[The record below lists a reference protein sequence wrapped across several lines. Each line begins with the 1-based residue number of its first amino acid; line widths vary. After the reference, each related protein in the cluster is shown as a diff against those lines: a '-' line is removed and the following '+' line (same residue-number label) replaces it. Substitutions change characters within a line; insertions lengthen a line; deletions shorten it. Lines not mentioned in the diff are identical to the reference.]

1 MPHPRADIN
10 VTPLID
16 ILLVLLVIFMAVLPL
31 DQKGL
36 DASLPP
42 KADDRPRLPGQ
53 GAPESVVLEY
63 TAGEEIAINHQPVTL
78 ANLEA
83 RLQEI
88 YANRR
93 DKTLYIIGAPSLRYK
108 RIVEVMDA
116 AKGAGISRVGIITDG
131 MRRAA
136 GA

>member
-1 MPHPRADIN
+1 MGQPRAEIN

-31 DQKGL
+31 NQKGL

-42 KADDRPRLPGQ
+42 KADDRPRPANGP
-53 GAPESVVLEY
+53 PESIVLEY
-63 TAGEEIAINHQPVTL
+63 TAGEEISINHQPVTL
-78 ANLEA
+78 ADLES
-83 RLQEI
+83 RLKEI
-88 YANRR
+88 FAPRR
-93 DKTLYIIGAPSLRYK
+93 DKTLYILGAPTLRYK

-116 AKGAGISRVGIITDG
+116 AKGAGISRLGVITEG

>member
-1 MPHPRADIN
+1 MPHLRADIN

-31 DQKGL
+31 NQKGL

-42 KADDRPRLPGQ
+42 KADDRPRP
-53 GAPESVVLEY
+53 ANERIPESVVLEY
-63 TAGEEIAINHQPVTL
+63 TAGEEMSINHQPVTI
-78 ANLEA
+78 ADLEN
-83 RLQEI
+83 RLREI

-93 DKTLYIIGAPSLRYK
+93 DKTLYILGAPSLRYK

-116 AKGAGISRVGIITDG
+116 AKGAGISRLGIITEG

-136 GA
+136 GV

>member
-1 MPHPRADIN
+1 MRYPRADIN

-42 KADDRPRLPGQ
+42 KADDRRRPPDPRP
-53 GAPESVVLEY
+53 PESVVLEY
-63 TAGEEIAINHQPVTL
+63 TAGEEISINHQPVTL

-108 RIVEVMDA
+108 RIVAVMDA
-116 AKGAGISRVGIITDG
+116 AKGAGISRLGIVTEG

-136 GA
+136 GV